1 MNNIASRTMIRNPLY
16 PVCYKMQYAHAGII
30 RLFLS
35 LFAVGVLLVSNA
47 NAQIQE
53 GFPYMAKVSVKNA
66 AARSGP
72 GMTYYATQALPVG
85 SVVEVYCEL
94 PTGWAAIRPPQGS
107 FSWVRGKFLEVQA
120 DGTGRITEDNAA
132 SGVGS
137 DLLDS
142 RDVVQVRMRKDERVE
157 VIQKTSVGS
166 EEWYRISPP
175 SGEFR
180 WVNLNDI
187 LPDDPI
193 RRTPQQTQRSQDP
206 SSVAYS
212 PITDT
217 GITDPRSGYQPMPP
231 GQFGQPPAP
240 GFRRPHGRLSDD
252 EFYRELAELERA
264 WSAMFHTQPNN
275 WHSAQ
280 LLHQARYLKTQA
292 NSERKLARVD
302 LLISR
307 LEKANQME
315 IAAGVPQPGM
325 MYRPYGKHGPYD
337 VSGAPPANPL
347 LDPNTLPAGARA
359 TVLPGLESTQ
369 AEFNQVALPPSP
381 GAAPYELMAQ
391 HNMAALAQAEEL
403 EKTMRLDGVG
413 LLAQLPQGNVDRL
426 PIRWALL
433 DANGQVRYYVSP
445 ALGVVFK
452 GMEGRVVGVVGSRE
466 FLPNN
471 DQRLHITVR
480 HIRPL

>member
-1 MNNIASRTMIRNPLY
+1 MINIASRTTKRGCINTI
-16 PVCYKMQYAHAGII
+16 CYKTQSVDTGLI

-35 LFAVGVLLVSNA
+35 LLIGIVLLSSTA
-47 NAQIQE
+47 LAQIQE

-72 GMTYYATQALPVG
+72 GMTYYPTQALPVG

-137 DLLDS
+137 ELIDG

-157 VIQKTSVGS
+157 VIQKTSIGS

-193 RRTPQQTQRSQDP
+193 RRTPQQTQRSQNP
-206 SSVAYS
+206 SSIAFS
-212 PITDT
+212 PIPEA
-217 GITDPRSGYQPMPP
+217 GQKFQPMPP
-231 GQFGQPPAP
+231 GGYGLPPAP
-240 GFRRPHGRLSDD
+240 GHRPPHGFSDE
-252 EFYRELAELERA
+252 EFYRELAALEA
-264 WSAMFHTQPNN
+264 GWSAMFHTQPAN

-280 LLHQARYLKTQA
+280 LLQRARFLKTQA
-292 NSERKLARVD
+292 NTGRKLERVD
-302 LLISR
+302 LLIAR
-307 LEKANQME
+307 LEKANRME

-325 MYRPYGKHGPYD
+325 MHRPYGMYRPYD
-337 VSGAPPANPL
+337 VPGAPPANPL
-347 LDPNTLPAGARA
+347 LDPSTLPAGARA

-369 AEFNQVALPPSP
+369 TEFNQVALPPPP

-391 HNMAALAQAEEL
+391 HNMAALAQADEL

-413 LLAQLPQGNVDRL
+413 LLAPLPQGTVDRF

-433 DANGQVRYYVSP
+433 GANGQVRYYVSP

-452 GMEGRVVGVVGSRE
+452 GMEGRVVGVIGSRE

-471 DQRLHITVR
+471 DQHIHITVR

>member
-1 MNNIASRTMIRNPLY
+1 MNNIASRTMNHCRLY
-16 PVCYKMQYAHAGII
+16 SVCYKTRII
-30 RLFLS
+30 NAEMLKLLLCLFVISAMLS
-35 LFAVGVLLVSNA
+35 SSV

-72 GMTYYATQALPVG
+72 GMTYYPTQALPVG

-157 VIQKTSVGS
+157 VIQKTSIGS

-193 RRTPQQTQRSQDP
+193 RRTPQQTQRSQNP

-212 PITDT
+212 PITDP
-217 GITDPRSGYQPMPP
+217 GRGLQPMPP
-231 GQFGQPPAP
+231 GQYGQPPAP

-325 MYRPYGKHGPYD
+325 MHRPYGMYRPYD
-337 VSGAPPANPL
+337 VPGAQPANPL
-347 LDPNTLPAGARA
+347 LDPSTLPAGARA

-369 AEFNQVALPPSP
+369 AEFNQAGLPPPP

-391 HNMAALAQAEEL
+391 HNMAALAQADEL

-471 DQRLHITVR
+471 EQRLHITVR

>member
-1 MNNIASRTMIRNPLY
+1 MNKSASKTMNRSDLY
-16 PVCYKMQYAHAGII
+16 QVWYKSQFLICGTV
-30 RLFLS
+30 RLLIC
-35 LFAVGVLLVSNA
+35 LFAVFATINSSAL
-47 NAQIQE
+47 AQLQE
-53 GFPYMAKVSVKNA
+53 GFPYMAKVSVQNA

-72 GMTYYATQALPVG
+72 GMSYYATQPLPVG

-107 FSWVRGKFLEVQA
+107 FSWVRGKFLEVKS
-120 DGTGRITEDNAA
+120 DGTGRITDDNTA

-137 DLLDS
+137 DLQDS
-142 RDVVQVRMRKDERVE
+142 RDVVQVRMRKDELVE
-157 VIQKTSVGS
+157 IIQKTNIGS

-187 LPDDPI
+187 LPDDPL
-193 RRTPQQTQRSQDP
+193 RRTPQQTQRSQNP
-206 SSVAYS
+206 SSTAVSFVPAVG
-212 PITDT
+212 PNI
-217 GITDPRSGYQPMPP
+217 PPMPSGPYGPPPVP
-231 GQFGQPPAP
+231 GPRHPQG
-240 GFRRPHGRLSDD
+240 LSDE
-252 EFYRELAELERA
+252 EFYRELTDLERA
-264 WSAMFHTQPNN
+264 WSAMFHTQPAN

-280 LLHQARYLKTQA
+280 LLYRARFLKTQA
-292 NSERKLARVD
+292 NSERKLTRVD

-325 MYRPYGKHGPYD
+325 MHRPYGPHG
-337 VSGAPPANPL
+337 APANPL
-347 LDPNTLPAGARA
+347 LDPKTLPPGSRA

-369 AEFNQVALPPSP
+369 AEFNRAGNEVMNLPAPP
-381 GAAPYELMAQ
+381 GASPYDQ
-391 HNMAALAQAEEL
+391 LAQRNIEMLTKAEEL
-403 EKTMRLDGVG
+403 EKNMRLDGVG
-413 LLAQLPQGNVDRL
+413 LLAPLPQGTVDRL

-433 DANGQVRYYVSP
+433 DVNGQVRYYVSP
-445 ALGVVFK
+445 ALGVYFK

-466 FLPNN
+466 YLPNN
-471 DQRLHITVR
+471 DQHIHITVR

>member
-1 MNNIASRTMIRNPLY
+1 MSNIASRTMNHCRLY
-16 PVCYKMQYAHAGII
+16 SVCYKTRII
-30 RLFLS
+30 NAEILKLLLCLFVISAMLS
-35 LFAVGVLLVSNA
+35 SSV

-72 GMTYYATQALPVG
+72 GMTYYPTQALPVG

-120 DGTGRITEDNAA
+120 DGTGRITEENAA

-157 VIQKTSVGS
+157 VIQKTSIGS

-206 SSVAYS
+206 SSVAFS
-212 PITDT
+212 PI
-217 GITDPRSGYQPMPP
+217 PESGQHFQPMPP
-231 GQFGQPPAP
+231 GQYGQPPAP

-264 WSAMFHTQPNN
+264 WSAMFHTQPNY

-325 MYRPYGKHGPYD
+325 MHRPYGMYRPYD
-337 VSGAPPANPL
+337 VPGAPPANPL
-347 LDPNTLPAGARA
+347 LDPSTLPAGARA

-369 AEFNQVALPPSP
+369 AEFNQAGLPPPP

-391 HNMAALAQAEEL
+391 HNMAALAQADEL

>member
-1 MNNIASRTMIRNPLY
+1 MSNIASRTMNRSCIY
-16 PVCYKMQYAHAGII
+16 CVCNKTHNIYTGII
-30 RLFLS
+30 RLIVCLIVGSALLS
-35 LFAVGVLLVSNA
+35 ANA
-47 NAQIQE
+47 FAQIQE
-53 GFPYMAKVSVKNA
+53 GFPYMAKVSVKNV

-72 GMTYYATQALPVG
+72 GMTYYPTQALPVG

-137 DLLDS
+137 DLIDS

-157 VIQKTSVGS
+157 VIQKTNIGS

-193 RRTPQQTQRSQDP
+193 RRTPQQTQRSQNS
-206 SSVAYS
+206 SSVAFS
-212 PITDT
+212 SIPEP
-217 GITDPRSGYQPMPP
+217 GHNFQSMPP

-240 GFRRPHGRLSDD
+240 GYRRPHGGLTDE
-252 EFYRELAELERA
+252 EFYRELSELERA
-264 WSAMFHTQPNN
+264 WSVMFHTKPDN
-275 WHSAQ
+275 WHSA
-280 LLHQARYLKTQA
+280 LLLQRARYLKTQA
-292 NSERKLARVD
+292 NTERKLGRVD

-325 MYRPYGKHGPYD
+325 MHRPYGMYRPYD
-337 VSGAPPANPL
+337 VPGAPPANPL

-369 AEFNQVALPPSP
+369 AEFNQVGLPPPP

-391 HNMAALAQAEEL
+391 HNMAALAQADEL

-452 GMEGRVVGVVGSRE
+452 GMEGRVVGVIGSRE

-471 DQRLHITVR
+471 DQHIHITVR

>member
-1 MNNIASRTMIRNPLY
+1 MNNIASRTTNRGCLY
-16 PVCYKMQYAHAGII
+16 SLYYKLSLLLAGIVM
-30 RLFLS
+30 FTS
-35 LFAVGVLLVSNA
+35 SAF
-47 NAQIQE
+47 AQIQE
-53 GFPYMAKVSVKNA
+53 GFPYMAKVSVKNV

-72 GMTYYATQALPVG
+72 GVNYYPTQALPVG

-120 DGTGRITEDNAA
+120 DGTGRITEDNTA

-137 DLLDS
+137 DLFDS

-157 VIQKTSVGS
+157 VIQKTSIGT

-193 RRTPQQTQRSQDP
+193 RRTPQQTQRSQNP

-212 PITDT
+212 PVTAP
-217 GITDPRSGYQPMPP
+217 GSGFPP
-231 GQFGQPPAP
+231 GQYGQPPAP
-240 GFRRPHGRLSDD
+240 GHRPPHSLSDE
-252 EFYRELAELERA
+252 EFYHELASLEA
-264 WSAMFHTQPNN
+264 GWSAMFHTKPET
-275 WHSAQ
+275 WHSA
-280 LLHQARYLKTQA
+280 LLLQRARFLKTQA
-292 NSERKLARVD
+292 NTERKLARVD

-325 MYRPYGKHGPYD
+325 MHRPSGVHG
-337 VSGAPPANPL
+337 APANPL

-359 TVLPGLESTQ
+359 TVLPGLESTP
-369 AEFNQVALPPSP
+369 AEFNQAGAELNLPAPP
-381 GAAPYELMAQ
+381 GAVPQELLAQ
-391 HNMAALAQAEEL
+391 RNMAALAQAEEL
-403 EKTMRLDGVG
+403 EKNMRLDGVG

-433 DANGQVRYYVSP
+433 DVNGQVRYYVSP

-452 GMEGRVVGVVGSRE
+452 GMEGRVVGVIGSRE

-471 DQRLHITVR
+471 DQHIHITVR